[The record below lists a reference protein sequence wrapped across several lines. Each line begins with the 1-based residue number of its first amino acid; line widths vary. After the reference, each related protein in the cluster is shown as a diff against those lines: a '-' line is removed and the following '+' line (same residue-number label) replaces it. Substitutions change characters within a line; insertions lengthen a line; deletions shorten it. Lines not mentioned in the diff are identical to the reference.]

1 MDDVRDS
8 GGDDGAD
15 DATASDDP
23 VASMFSSRADT
34 RYCGSAW
41 SRVLCEH
48 IGR

>member
-23 VASMFSSRADT
+23 VASMFTLALT
-34 RYCGSAW
+34 RYFESAW